1 MLSTKMLA
9 SQTIKLRHSVTFT
22 LTPSHLDIVLFL
34 MDIWTFSFA
43 LITCVS
49 FLELLL
55 DMSASGS
62 ELGWL
67 TTDDGVSTQTSSCTP
82 LNIKVQAQKL

>member
-1 MLSTKMLA
+1 MLSTNMLV
-9 SQTIKLRHSVTFT
+9 SQTINLRHSVTFT

-34 MDIWTFSFA
+34 MDIMRFSIVFITFMWFF
-43 LITCVS
+43 

-67 TTDDGVSTQTSSCTP
+67 TTDNGVSTQTS
-82 LNIKVQAQKL
+82 